1 MIYET
6 GVYLYI
12 FLIKFYK
19 YSLLMDYN
27 VKEKVGKRGY
37 KEMKA
42 FMRSDQMKIE
52 G

>member
-27 VKEKVGKRGY
+27 VKEKVGEKG
-37 KEMKA
+37 MKA

>member
-1 MIYET
+1 MSKKRL
-6 GVYLYI
+6 V
-12 FLIKFYK
+12 
-19 YSLLMDYN
+19 
-27 VKEKVGKRGY
+27 KRGY

>member
-27 VKEKVGKRGY
+27 VKEKVGEKGY
-37 KEMKA
+37 
-42 FMRSDQMKIE
+42 
-52 G
+52 

>member
-19 YSLLMDYN
+19 CSLQMDYN
-27 VKEKVGKRGY
+27 VKEKVGEKGIY
-37 KEMKA
+37 QLIGSGEH
-42 FMRSDQMKIE
+42 
-52 G
+52 